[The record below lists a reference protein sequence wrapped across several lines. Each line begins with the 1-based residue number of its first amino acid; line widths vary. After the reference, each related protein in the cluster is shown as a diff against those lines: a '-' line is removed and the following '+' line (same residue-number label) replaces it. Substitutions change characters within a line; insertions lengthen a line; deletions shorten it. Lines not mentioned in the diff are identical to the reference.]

1 MTESSVAP
9 KRGRRATRVSGDER
23 EHAILVAAESLLEHK
38 DFADLTIDDLA
49 RGAGI
54 SRPTFY
60 FYFASKQAVLLALL
74 DRVAR
79 EAGSRSARVLDSLPD
94 DPARAWRQAI
104 EAFVDS
110 FAAHRGVSVAVAAAA
125 RLASEPELAVE
136 WRTLMGRWIDGTAAA
151 IEAERRRGAAVDG
164 PPPLELATVLN
175 QLNER
180 VITADL
186 SAGADPHGSVD
197 TLLHVW
203 LASIYGRTA

>member
-1 MTESSVAP
+1 MTESTVAP

-23 EHAILVAAESLLEHK
+23 EHAILVAAENLLEHK

-151 IEAERRRGAAVDG
+151 IDSERRRGAAIDG
-164 PPPLELATVLN
+164 PAPRELATVLN

-186 SAGADPHGSVD
+186 SAGADPRGSVD